1 MKLKT
6 LALAAA
12 GAAVLAVGLGLGAQ
26 ARAADPITTPY
37 DATYAVDPAK
47 LPSVCTSG
55 SNAKLYLKF
64 GDTVL
69 ATPRAAVTSFTPMR
83 VAVVKDNDVPIGFSF
98 PADSGCAE
106 NPIVVARADVRLEGR
121 AEPLLLATSTTT
133 GGLSSAAKSV
143 IYLRDRGKCPREGKF
158 VVCKGKSQVNG
169 AEVETYAFIGEQ
181 EVGATP
187 SGEPFF
193 ALCEGSRSQAACEV
207 SDELSPGLSFRIKLP
222 KGTPQIADLK
232 AVHDQVRALLATMAA
247 S

>member
-12 GAAVLAVGLGLGAQ
+12 GAAMIAAGAQ
-26 ARAADPITTPY
+26 ARETAPVITPY

-47 LPSVCTSG
+47 LPSVCASG

-83 VAVVKDNDVPIGFSF
+83 VAVVKENEIPIGFSF

-106 NPIVVARADVRLEGR
+106 NPVIVARADVRLEGR
-121 AEPLLLATSTTT
+121 AEPLLLATSTTA
-133 GGLSSAAKSV
+133 GGLSGAARSV

-169 AEVETYAFIGEQ
+169 AEVETFAFIAER

-207 SDELSPGLSFRIKLP
+207 SDEVSPGLSFRIKLP
-222 KGTPQIADLK
+222 KGAPRIDDLK
-232 AVHDQVRALLATMAA
+232 AVHAQVRTALASMAP
-247 S
+247 

>member
-6 LALAAA
+6 FALAAA
-12 GAAVLAVGLGLGAQ
+12 GAAVFAMGAQ
-26 ARAADPITTPY
+26 ARAVEPIITPY
-37 DATYAVDPAK
+37 DATYAVDPAR
-47 LPSVCTSG
+47 LPSVCASG

-69 ATPRAAVTSFTPMR
+69 AAPRAAVTTFTPMR
-83 VAVVKDNDVPIGFSF
+83 VAVVKENDVPIGFSF

-133 GGLSSAAKSV
+133 GGLSAAAKSV
-143 IYLRDRGKCPREGKF
+143 IYLRNKGKCPREGKF

-169 AEVETYAFIGEQ
+169 AEVETYAFIAEQ

-187 SGEPFF
+187 SGEPYF

-222 KGTPQIADLK
+222 KGAPEIDALK
-232 AVHDQVRALLATMAA
+232 AVHAEVRALLATMTAG
-247 S
+247 

>member
-6 LALAAA
+6 LVLALTGAALLAA
-12 GAAVLAVGLGLGAQ
+12 GAQ
-26 ARAADPITTPY
+26 ARETAPIVTPY

-47 LPSVCTSG
+47 LSSVCASG

-69 ATPRAAVTSFTPMR
+69 ATPRAAVTTFTPMR
-83 VAVVKDNDVPIGFSF
+83 VAVVKENDVPIGFSF

-121 AEPLLLATSTTT
+121 PEPLLLATSTTT
-133 GGLSSAAKSV
+133 GGLSGAAKSV

-158 VVCKGKSQVNG
+158 MVCKGKSRVNG
-169 AEVETYAFIGEQ
+169 AEVETFAFIGEQ

-187 SGEPFF
+187 SGEPYF
-193 ALCEGSRSQAACEV
+193 ALCEGSRTQAACEV

-222 KGTPQIADLK
+222 KGTPQIEAIK
-232 AVHDQVRALLATMAA
+232 AVHAEVRALLATMTAG
-247 S
+247 

>member
-1 MKLKT
+1 MKLKI

-12 GAAVLAVGLGLGAQ
+12 GAAMLAAGVQ
-26 ARAADPITTPY
+26 ARDAEPIMAPY
-37 DATYAVDPAK
+37 DAAYAVDPAK
-47 LPSVCTSG
+47 LPSVCAAG

-69 ATPRAAVTSFTPMR
+69 ATPRAAVTTFTPMR

-133 GGLSSAAKSV
+133 GGLSGAAKSV
-143 IYLRDRGKCPREGKF
+143 IYLRDKGRCPKEGKF
-158 VVCKGKSQVNG
+158 AVCKGKSRVND
-169 AEVETYAFIGEQ
+169 AEVETWAFIGEQ

-187 SGEPFF
+187 SGEPYF

-207 SDELSPGLSFRIKLP
+207 SDELAPGLSFRIKLP
-222 KGTPQIADLK
+222 KGQPQIEAIK
-232 AVHDQVRALLATMAA
+232 AVHAEVRALLASMTA